1 MSTRAAV
8 FARACDNRKYVK
20 GQDNVGEALSRAA
33 GAPLIEGNR
42 IRLLKDAAENYP
54 EWIEAINSAK
64 QWIHFETYIIHQD
77 EAGDHFAD
85 LLAARAREGVRV
97 RLIYDWVGA
106 LGNASRRFWRRLR
119 QSGIDVRCFNPP
131 SLDSPFGWITRDHR
145 KMISVDG
152 EVAYI
157 SGLCVGQ
164 GWVGYADRG
173 IAPWRDT
180 GVEIRGPALA
190 DVERAFAESW
200 AATGPALPAGEYSL
214 ESIPDAGDAALR
226 IIAAVPNTAGV
237 YRLDQLMAAL
247 AQRTVWL
254 SDAYFIGTSAYVQ
267 ALRAAAKSG
276 VDVRMLVPGANDVP
290 IMRAV
295 ARAGFRPLLEAGV
308 RVFEWNG
315 SMMHA
320 KTAVIDGQWSR
331 VGSTNLNRTSWLNNW
346 ELDVI
351 VENERF
357 ARKMEEAFLDD
368 LSHST
373 EIVLNKRNRTLPI
386 TRRPRRPKEIGARQA
401 ATGVMRLGNVVGAA
415 ITNRRELGPAEAVIM
430 GLGGAIL
437 IVISLVAAYWPMII
451 SVPVAVLCGWLAI
464 TLLIR
469 AYKLR
474 RRSGRGSRRRA

>member
-1 MSTRAAV
+1 MRQLK
-8 FARACDNRKYVK
+8 CVK
-20 GQDNVGEALSRAA
+20 RHENVGEALSRVA

-54 EWIEAINSAK
+54 AWIEAINAA
-64 QWIHFETYIIHQD
+64 QHWIHFETYIIHED
-77 EAGDHFAD
+77 EAGHHFAD
-85 LLAARAREGVRV
+85 LLASKVRDGVRV
-97 RLIYDWVGA
+97 RLIYDWVGT
-106 LGNASRRFWRRLR
+106 LGNASRRFWRRLK

-131 SLDSPFGWITRDHR
+131 SLDSPFGWVTRDHR
-145 KMISVDG
+145 KVISVDG

-164 GWVGYADRG
+164 NWVGFAGRG

-190 DVERAFAESW
+190 DVERAFAEAW
-200 AATGPALPAGEYSL
+200 AETGPPLPADEGSAI
-214 ESIPDAGDAALR
+214 ESIPAAGDTSLR
-226 IIAAVPNTAGV
+226 IVASVPNTGGV

-247 AQRTVWL
+247 AQSTVWL
-254 SDAYFIGTSAYVQ
+254 SDAYFIGSSTYVQ

-295 ARAGFRPLLEAGV
+295 SRAGFRPLLEAGV

-315 SMMHA
+315 PMMHS

-351 VENERF
+351 VEDERF
-357 ARKMEEAFLDD
+357 ARKMESAFLDD
-368 LSHST
+368 LSNST
-373 EIVLNKRNRTLPI
+373 EIVLSKKFRPLPI
-386 TRRPRRPKEIGARQA
+386 TMRPRRRKESGARQA

-430 GLGGAIL
+430 GLGAAIL
-437 IVISLVAAYWPMII
+437 IAVSVIAVNWPRII
-451 SVPVAVLCGWLAI
+451 SVPVAVLCGWMAI
-464 TLLIR
+464 SLLIR
-469 AYKLR
+469 AFKLR
-474 RRSGRGSRRRA
+474 RSVPRGKRRRRA